1 MHCEL
6 GAATRTLAADILFLV
21 GLNRAVGEE
30 EASQRDDV
38 DGDRPD
44 SMRNPERVRRLLDP
58 ASPGKSSSHH
68 HDLAV
73 GFDDGRA
80 VSGPLHGSTPL
91 LRGSER
97 VVCLAHRDD
106 LAVAGLQQ
114 EPELGQQA
122 WGHSESMLPCQR
134 ERC

>member
-1 MHCEL
+1 M
-6 GAATRTLAADILFLV
+6 T
-21 GLNRAVGEE
+21 
-30 EASQRDDV
+30 
-38 DGDRPD
+38 P
-44 SMRNPERVRRLLDP
+44 SMRVSAPVTLPKPSDKPARKPYKARGRPASVLPDP
-58 ASPGKSSSHH
+58 ASDAESGSHR
-68 HDLAV
+68 DLAV
-73 GFDDGRA
+73 GLDDGRA